1 MLELQHP
8 DAGGD
13 VQLGT
18 RSVIPSA
25 ATTRSALEA
34 IKKKFELA
42 AAADVSEKLLAEKG
56 KEQKL
61 AAGGV
66 PSTPDGTETTPAKPP
81 SALGLIDS
89 RGCAKPTKK
98 VSFTSASEKHL
109 ISTHI
114 HALDSYRHLIGN
126 SAPARKGEPT

>member
-13 VQLGT
+13 VQLST

-98 VSFTSASEKHL
+98 RLQLQRKCSA
-109 ISTHI
+109 
-114 HALDSYRHLIGN
+114 ANVY
-126 SAPARKGEPT
+126 